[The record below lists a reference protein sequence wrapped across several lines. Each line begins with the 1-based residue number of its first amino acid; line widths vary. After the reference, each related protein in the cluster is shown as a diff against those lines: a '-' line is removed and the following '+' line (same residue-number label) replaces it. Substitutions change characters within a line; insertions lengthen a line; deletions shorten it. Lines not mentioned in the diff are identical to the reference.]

1 MNIDAIYMQVQNF
14 FAANQ
19 WAGIV
24 VLIAL
29 ALFIW
34 KKTWLFLKCVGGIVA
49 VVLIVYIFIYLN
61 QALLTGYDKKQ
72 EITTERERIINQELE
87 SK

>member
-1 MNIDAIYMQVQNF
+1 MNIDTIFMQVQNF

-19 WAGIV
+19 WAAIV

-29 ALFIW
+29 ALFVW
-34 KKTWLFLKCVGGIVA
+34 KKTGLFLKCVGGLVA
-49 VVLIVYIFIYLN
+49 VILIVYVFIYLN

-72 EITTERERIINQELE
+72 EITTERESLLHQE
-87 SK
+87 